1 MTNLSKQNISA
12 NDCLIFGNHD
22 SILICALFTLNPN
35 TTLFK
40 KLNLSNKSS
49 ITTPTLKK
57 ILNNKEFFSDL
68 YDALNNKAIRQL
80 AYTLLSPIFIK
91 NYTTPQVTTLN
102 YEIKKDLDLLEKY
115 LEKFQY
121 TYFRYFFPINDKIP
135 LPSTNKEL
143 NTKAIK
149 ALFLI
154 LGI

>member
-1 MTNLSKQNISA
+1 MTNLSKQTIPIN
-12 NDCLIFGNHD
+12 NCLVFGNHD

-40 KLNLSNKSS
+40 KLDLSNKSS

-57 ILNNKEFFSDL
+57 ILNNKEFFTDL

-80 AYTLLSPIFIK
+80 
-91 NYTTPQVTTLN
+91 
-102 YEIKKDLDLLEKY
+102 
-115 LEKFQY
+115 
-121 TYFRYFFPINDKIP
+121 DKIA

>member
-1 MTNLSKQNISA
+1 M
-12 NDCLIFGNHD
+12 
-22 SILICALFTLNPN
+22 
-35 TTLFK
+35 
-40 KLNLSNKSS
+40 
-49 ITTPTLKK
+49 KK

-91 NYTTPQVTTLN
+91 NYTAPQTTTLN
-102 YEIKKDLDLLEKY
+102 SEIKKDLDLLEKY
-115 LEKFQY
+115 LKKFHY

-143 NTKAIK
+143 NTKAIN